1 MKGKQAEIE
10 GFCWNGHKL
19 TVNRFILA
27 IGSYWFGWFDLEAVF
42 FFVSSMTASV
52 ADFQAKREEEL
63 EALKTAMCTLD
74 KEGVEPMCKK

>member
-1 MKGKQAEIE
+1 M
-10 GFCWNGHKL
+10 
-19 TVNRFILA
+19 
-27 IGSYWFGWFDLEAVF
+27 F
-42 FFVSSMTASV
+42 FLFVSSMTASV